1 MAIGITPD
9 ISNESSYLSVAEYK
23 QAPTALSL
31 STLVTG
37 GNQAAQDA
45 ELATVILRASSYMN
59 EYFNQNLVADEY
71 TETQRIRF
79 SNSGGYYALH
89 PYNAP
94 IVSLSSFEY
103 GANPN
108 QLYAL
113 GDCSKAWFEGQQ
125 IIIPNNQIGWYS
137 TSQGPLQFGG
147 SMGQT
152 NWTFTKYT
160 YVAGY
165 VNTVLLADTAAG
177 ASSFIVD
184 SPLGIIAGQHYRIYD
199 GARSERVTVNDNYVY
214 GSTTVT
220 LQSPM
225 VFAHGAGAAFGNLPN
240 ALKQACIL
248 ITSAFIKMRGDSST
262 TMAYTTSPSGNIAGS
277 VRYGSDIAVAL
288 DMVNKYRRVR

>member
-1 MAIGITPD
+1 MAVGITPD
-9 ISNESSYLSVAEYK
+9 TSNENPYITVAEYK
-23 QAPTALSL
+23 QAPTALNI
-31 STLVTG
+31 STLVAG

-45 ELATVILRASSYMN
+45 ELAQVILRASSYMN

-79 SNSGGYYALH
+79 SNSGGYFALH

-108 QLYAL
+108 QLNAL
-113 GDCSKAWFEGQQ
+113 GDCSTAWFEGQQ
-125 IIIPNNQIGWYS
+125 IIIPGNQIGWNY
-137 TSQGPLQFGG
+137 TSQGPLGFGAN
-147 SMGQT
+147 MGQG

-165 VNTVLLADTAAG
+165 VNTIINAPTITGDSTL
-177 ASSFIVD
+177 IVD
-184 SPLGIIAGQHYRIYD
+184 DPTGIIAGQHYRIFD
-199 GARSERVTVNDNYVY
+199 GANSERVTVSDNYVY
-214 GSTTVT
+214 GSSTVT

-225 VFAHGAGAAFGNLPN
+225 LYPHLAGAAFGNLPT

-248 ITSAFIKMRGDSST
+248 ITGAFIKMRGDSST
-262 TMAYTTSPSGNIAGS
+262 TMAYTTSPSGNVAGS

-288 DMVNKYRRVR
+288 DMVNKFRRIR

>member
-1 MAIGITPD
+1 MAVGITPD
-9 ISNESSYLSVAEYK
+9 LASESSYLSIEEYK
-23 QAPTALSL
+23 QAPTALSI
-31 STLVTG
+31 STLVVG
-37 GNQAAQDA
+37 GNQNAQDA

-59 EYFNQNLVADEY
+59 EYLNQNLVATEY
-71 TETQRIRF
+71 TETQRIRY
-79 SNSGGYYALH
+79 SASGGYYALH

-94 IVSLSSFEY
+94 IISLSAFYY

-108 QLYAL
+108 QLNEL
-113 GDCSKAWFEGQQ
+113 QDCSIAWFEGQQ
-125 IIIPNNQIGWYS
+125 IIIPGNQIGWNY

-147 SMGQT
+147 SIGQS

-160 YVAGY
+160 YIAGY
-165 VNTVLLADTAAG
+165 SNTINTANTAVG
-177 ASSFIVD
+177 ATSIIVENAK
-184 SPLGIIAGQHYRIYD
+184 GILPGQQYRIFD
-199 GARSERVTVNDNYVY
+199 GANTERVTVSDNYTY

-225 VFAHGAGAAFGNLPN
+225 VFAHLTGATFSNLPN
-240 ALKQACIL
+240 AIKEACIL

-288 DMVNKYRRVR
+288 DMVSKYRRIR